1 MRAKKP
7 WSEYFPVYS
16 STQGYQCMAP
26 TMYYLLGDWVEL
38 DQEGHLE

>member
-7 WSEYFPVYS
+7 RSEYFLVYS

>member
-7 WSEYFPVYS
+7 WSEYFPVYN
-16 STQGYQCMAP
+16 STQGYQCTAP